1 MRTLKLI
8 IRNAFRHKLRTGL
21 TLLGITIAI
30 LAFGMLRTMVS
41 AWYAGVEAS
50 SANRLVIRNSIS
62 LIFPLPLAY
71 KDKIRQVSG
80 VNLISW
86 GNWFG
91 GVYIEEKNFFPNFAV
106 EPKSYLALYPE
117 YVIPDMQRTTFIND
131 RKGAVAGK
139 KTADKFG
146 WKVGDTIT
154 LKGTIFPGNWEF
166 TIRGIYKG
174 KDRSVDETQLF
185 FHWDYLNETMRKTA
199 SLRADQVGFYMI
211 GITNPNLAGE
221 VSTTIDGT
229 FKNSLAETLT
239 ETEKAFQMSF
249 VSMTE
254 AILVAIQFVSI
265 VIIVIIMAV
274 VANTMAMTA
283 RERIGEYAVFKTLG
297 FGGWFIA
304 GLIFGES
311 LFISLLG
318 TAIGI
323 GLTFPV
329 AAAFADYLGTYLPH
343 LLRGAADG
351 LSGHRRGDTRGV
363 RGGHLSHLA
372 SREDPHCRWSQ
383 EDRLSFAQPGIR
395 ILASGVR
402 INKRKKPGMGRDRRT
417 SGAIG
422 LC

>member
-1 MRTLKLI
+1 MRTLKLFF
-8 IRNAFRHKLRTGL
+8 RNAFRHKLRTGL
-21 TLLGITIAI
+21 TVLGITIAI
-30 LAFGMLRTMVS
+30 LAFGMLRTMVN

-50 SANRLVIRNSIS
+50 SANRLVIRNAIS
-62 LIFPLPLAY
+62 LVFPLPLAY
-71 KDKIRQVSG
+71 KDKIRQVGG
-80 VNLISW
+80 VTLVSW

-106 EPKSYLALYPE
+106 DPRSFLGLYPE
-117 YVIPDMQRTTFIND
+117 YLIPDMQRASFLSD

-139 KTADKFG
+139 KVADKFG
-146 WKVGDTIT
+146 WKVGDTVT

-166 TIRGIYKG
+166 TVRAIYRG
-174 KDRSVDETQLF
+174 KDRSVDETQFF
-185 FHWDYLNETMRKTA
+185 FHWDYLDETMKKTTPR
-199 SLRADQVGFYMI
+199 RAGQVGYYII
-211 GITNPNLAGE
+211 GIANPNLAGE
-221 VSTTIDGT
+221 VSAAIDTT

-254 AILVAIQFVSI
+254 AILVAIQLVSI

-318 TAIGI
+318 TAVGI

-329 AAAFADYLGTYLPH
+329 AAAFADYLGTYFPIFFVEKETVLMDLAAGVLVGVVAALFPTW
-343 LLRGAADG
+343 RAVRIRIADG
-351 LSGHRRGDTRGV
+351 LRR
-363 RGGHLSHLA
+363 
-372 SREDPHCRWSQ
+372 
-383 EDRLSFAQPGIR
+383 
-395 ILASGVR
+395 
-402 INKRKKPGMGRDRRT
+402 
-417 SGAIG
+417 IG
-422 LC
+422 